1 LGSVLRIVAKFLR
14 SENCRSYVMVDRMA
28 AVRALVLPLLLVASL
43 SCAAAPFAARL
54 GDVRVVLDAPPGFA
68 DTLDLASPRLQELAE
83 ALTSASN
90 RILLFALTDA
100 DLRRFSAGDQPELL
114 RYLLVAT
121 PRALE
126 RDSVGLSQFRSVAA
140 DTVRTMGNPIE
151 PADLRGHLD
160 GLAVGR
166 PVLLRELRRTPV
178 MISLLVASRLPPK
191 TESEPQYL
199 LYTHTLMLV
208 RGKVLNVSVYTN
220 HRSST
225 DQDWLLGTT
234 QRWTE
239 ELQRLNG
246 R

>member
-1 LGSVLRIVAKFLR
+1 MRAWL
-14 SENCRSYVMVDRMA
+14 A
-28 AVRALVLPLLLVASL
+28 ALLVAL
-43 SCAAAPFAARL
+43 AAPAWAAPFALRL
-54 GDVRVVLDAPPGFA
+54 GEVRVVLDAPPGFA

-100 DLRRFSAGDQPELL
+100 DLRAFSAGDPPELY

-126 RDSVGLSQFRSVAA
+126 RDSVSLNQFRSFTA
-140 DTVRTMGNPIE
+140 DTVRVLGNPYE
-151 PADLRGHLD
+151 PANLPGYLD
-160 GLAVGR
+160 GLPVGR

-178 MISLLVASRLPPK
+178 LVSLLAASRLPPK
-191 TESEPQYL
+191 TESEPRYL

-208 RGKVLNVSVYTN
+208 RGKALGVSAYTN
-220 HRSST
+220 LGSGGDR
-225 DQDWLLGTT
+225 DWLLDMT